1 MSVRVGFVGAGG
13 VANAH
18 MNLLESM
25 QDVQIVS
32 IADSD
37 PERAEAAALLH
48 VAKPHTNAIDMLE
61 DDCLD
66 AVYFCTPPFAHGEA
80 EILAAKKGIHIFV
93 EKPVAIDMESANRM
107 LDAITKSGVVNAVG
121 YHWRYQSISDRA
133 KSIIRHKDVG
143 MVQGYWM
150 GGAPGIKWW
159 GKMEKSGGQIVE
171 QTTHIFD
178 LARYLCGEI
187 SEVYA
192 VCSVRALKD
201 LPDFDIY
208 DVSAVTIKFE
218 SGAVGSVASTCML
231 GLPYTVGLHL
241 ILKDM
246 VLEIHGDLKVIEPGH
261 TEVFTM
267 YENPMLALNRS
278 FIEAVMTGDRS
289 GIRSTYADAVK
300 TLEATLACNVSAVSG
315 MPVKITN

>member
-13 VANAH
+13 VSNAH

-32 IADSD
+32 IADND

-48 VAKPHTNAIDMLE
+48 VAKPYTDALDMLE
-61 DDCLD
+61 NENLD

-80 EILAAKKGIHIFV
+80 EIFAAQKGIHIFV
-93 EKPVAIDMESANRM
+93 EKPVAIDMKSANRM
-107 LDAITKSGVVNAVG
+107 LDTITRSGVVNAVG

-133 KSIIRHKDVG
+133 KHIINGRDVG
-143 MVQGYWM
+143 MMQGYWM
-150 GGAPGIKWW
+150 SGAPSIKWW
-159 GKMEKSGGQIVE
+159 GRMDQSGGQIVE
-171 QTTHIFD
+171 QATHIFD

-208 DVSAVTIKFE
+208 DVSAVTVKFE
-218 SGAVGSVASTCML
+218 SGAVGTVASTCML

-241 ILKDM
+241 ILKDT

-278 FIEAVMTGDRS
+278 FIDAVITGDRS

-300 TLEATLACNVSAVSG
+300 TLEVTLACNASAATG